1 LNAPYAV
8 VVSAVLYVLRCMA
21 GRDMPLN
28 AGCLRDVRIAVA
40 PNSLL
45 NPSPE
50 RAVSSGNVETS
61 QRLVDCLFGALGV
74 SAAGQGTMNNLTFG
88 NSRFAYYETIGG
100 GSGAGATFRGAS
112 GVQVHMTNTRITDVE
127 VLEQR
132 FPVRVVRFALRRGSG
147 GIGRNPGGDGLI
159 RELEFLQPVDVS
171 IVSERRSYAPF
182 GLRGGGAG
190 KPGRN
195 LLDGR
200 DIPGRVRFQAKS
212 GERLRI
218 ETPGGGA
225 YEAKP

>member
-1 LNAPYAV
+1 
-8 VVSAVLYVLRCMA
+8 
-21 GRDMPLN
+21 
-28 AGCLRDVRIAVA
+28 
-40 PNSLL
+40 
-45 NPSPE
+45 
-50 RAVSSGNVETS
+50 
-61 QRLVDCLFGALGV
+61 
-74 SAAGQGTMNNLTFG
+74 AAGQGTMNNLTFG

-195 LLDGR
+195 LLDSR